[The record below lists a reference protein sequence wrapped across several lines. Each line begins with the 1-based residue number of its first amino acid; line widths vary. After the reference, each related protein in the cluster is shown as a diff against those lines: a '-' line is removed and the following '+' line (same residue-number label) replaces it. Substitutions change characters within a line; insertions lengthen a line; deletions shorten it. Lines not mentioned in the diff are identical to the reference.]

1 MATKRIVHLR
11 VYRGTEMNYSRDGKV
26 KNVNQLVKLT
36 YLSREWHNFLKHLLA
51 NGFCLVEV
59 EKVFNEKG
67 KEVKIPDNISAEVKE
82 ASHLEIKE
90 QPLSESQKEVIELKK
105 EIEGLKGN
113 GADKIDHNTNIELSH
128 YSLEGL
134 EAKFPEIAKLKL
146 TNVDDFVAKINE
158 LAEGS
163 N

>member
-26 KNVNQLVKLT
+26 KNVNQLVKLP
-36 YLSREWHNFLKHLLA
+36 YGSREWHNFLKHLLA
-51 NGFCLVEV
+51 NGFCTVEV
-59 EKVFNEKG
+59 EKVFGAKDKEINIPEEIK
-67 KEVKIPDNISAEVKE
+67 KEVAE
-82 ASHLEIKE
+82 ASHLEVEE
-90 QPLSESQKEVIELKK
+90 QPLSDSQKEVIKLRKENEELKS
-105 EIEGLKGN
+105 N
-113 GADKIDHNTNIELSH
+113 GGSDGGVDLIDLSH

-146 TNVDDFVAKINE
+146 TTTESFIEKINE